1 MTDSV
6 CRVKETEAEGV
17 KYYCLQCKRPFA
29 RSGQIS
35 KFHFRPL
42 KCRPLHGAAGAHA
55 LFAPPFRR
63 HWMQDAFLS
72 WFRVYCYYIVFVC
85 LFDKDFP
92 IPPVLHVETEPA
104 DEGVTQQLR
113 QANDAVARLEDELK
127 QAVEKLR
134 LKQKEFD
141 GFRQRNASL
150 WEK

>member
-1 MTDSV
+1 MV
-6 CRVKETEAEGV
+6 
-17 KYYCLQCKRPFA
+17 P
-29 RSGQIS
+29 
-35 KFHFRPL
+35 P
-42 KCRPLHGAAGAHA
+42 GAHA

-150 WEK
+150 WEKEIKARDSMTCVFVIIYFLKLIIVIITDRLTITRKYRY